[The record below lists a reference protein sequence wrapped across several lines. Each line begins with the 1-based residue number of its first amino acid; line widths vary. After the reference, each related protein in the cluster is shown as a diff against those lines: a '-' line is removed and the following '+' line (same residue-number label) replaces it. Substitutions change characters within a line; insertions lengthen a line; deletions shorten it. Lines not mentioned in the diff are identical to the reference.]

1 MLESRGGG
9 GESGCI
15 QTPPPLENS
24 IFFNLHF
31 FSKLSFEPPP
41 DGQIFWI
48 RGTKKKEKKDFYPTA
63 SGRPANKFLHLD
75 KHNKKIMKNR

>member
-9 GESGCI
+9 GGSRDVSRP
-15 QTPPPLENS
+15 PPPLENS
-24 IFFNLHF
+24 FFFNLHF

-48 RGTKKKEKKDFYPTA
+48 RGTKKRKKKTFIQ
-63 SGRPANKFLHLD
+63 RHLVGQQISFFTWTNTT
-75 KHNKKIMKNR
+75 KR